1 MQEVYDFI
9 KGANVYFLATIDN
22 NKPRVRPF
30 GSINIFEG
38 KLYIETSKLKNVAK
52 QIEQN
57 PYVEISALNGDNWL
71 RLSGKLVKDESIE
84 AKKSMFDNNP
94 VLKKFYKVDDD
105 KTCVFY
111 FTEVDALIYSFIEQ
125 PKKINF

>member
-84 AKKSMFDNNP
+84 DFGFDD
-94 VLKKFYKVDDD
+94 Y
-105 KTCVFY
+105 
-111 FTEVDALIYSFIEQ
+111 E
-125 PKKINF
+125 INEI